1 MKFDIDKVYK
11 EFHKPLFYFF
21 RKRVPGLFIAEDIL
35 QDVFIK
41 AHLNIDKVNDQTKV
55 KRWLFQ
61 IARNSIVDYYRS
73 ERKKETIIEEIEDR
87 DTSYEEDAYK
97 KLQASVLEMIKQL
110 PFKYGQA
117 LFHVDYRGYKQKELA
132 QKLNI
137 SYSCAKVRVQR
148 ARKLMKEIYE
158 KCCHFEYDINGKV
171 IDYHPY

>member
-1 MKFDIDKVYK
+1 MEFDIEKVYK
-11 EFHKPLFYFF
+11 EFHKPLFYFI
-21 RKRVPGLFIAEDIL
+21 RKRVPSLFIAEDIL

-61 IARNSIVDYYRS
+61 IARNSIIDYYRS

-97 KLQASVLEMIKQL
+97 KLQATVLEMIQQL
-110 PFKYGQA
+110 PFKYGQS
-117 LFHVDYRGYKQKELA
+117 LFLADYRGYTQKEIA
-132 QKLNI
+132 DQLNI
-137 SYSCAKVRVQR
+137 SLSCAKARVQR

-158 KCCHFEYDINGKV
+158 KCCHFEYDVNGKV
-171 IDYHPY
+171 IDYHPH